1 MRNLCVAVLA
11 VGALGLG
18 GCAFQGGVN
27 PNHFK
32 YESRVYDGPIR
43 GRALIEMPKAVQDE
57 KFIGKPTSLT
67 GAATNLTLQIGEITR
82 EAATLAFGNVFSDG
96 VKVVESASGQMGHV
110 AVVRPRVTQFSYE
123 YNALRNAGFAITPT
137 AVVDLEL
144 VLVANSGKPIFTRSF
159 PSGNVEGPT
168 YFLSGSPGDEISKA
182 AHQAVMKVMQDA
194 ADATHRELKKE
205 PPAGVK
211 GDIAL

>member
-1 MRNLCVAVLA
+1 
-11 VGALGLG
+11 
-18 GCAFQGGVN
+18 
-27 PNHFK
+27 
-32 YESRVYDGPIR
+32 
-43 GRALIEMPKAVQDE
+43 VQDE

-96 VKVVESASGQMGHV
+96 VKVVESASGRWACG
-110 AVVRPRVTQFSYE
+110 RCPPRVTQFSYE

-144 VLVANSGKPIFTRSF
+144 VLAANSGKPIFTRSF

-168 YFLSGSPGDEISKA
+168 YFLSGSPGDES
-182 AHQAVMKVMQDA
+182 
-194 ADATHRELKKE
+194 RR
-205 PPAGVK
+205 PPTRP
-211 GDIAL
+211 